1 MTEALP
7 NGCVLAAIEAA
18 PLAKS
23 THNEV
28 VRRLRKLTRLVP
40 GAASAEDAFTRP
52 EEALDALERVYCN
65 RSNRNTH
72 IAAVL
77 SAFKHCSS
85 LALHAP
91 DAHAQGLSAHS
102 RFNAQLGANV
112 GTEEWATFVQYAQ
125 ALYPLTLA
133 GLLARLVTELPPQR
147 APELSSLCA
156 VSAPVTTVGNS
167 AVVVSGEPCA
177 VVFAHR
183 RYRHITSPAWCTCT
197 QHLCFVLKLWIR
209 HGGLPSVTP
218 ATVAQ
223 TVSRSLAPLHQFRHA
238 CIKSALSQGKDSEQ
252 VAACI
257 DRPAGSLNAV

>member
-23 THNEV
+23 TQREV

-40 GAASAEDAFTRP
+40 GAASAEDACTRP

-65 RSNRNTH
+65 RSNRSTH

-85 LALHAP
+85 LPLHGP
-91 DAHAQGLSAHS
+91 DAHAQWLSAHS
-102 RFNAQLGANV
+102 RLHAQLGVRN

-125 ALYPLTLA
+125 ALHPLTLA

-147 APELSSLCA
+147 APELSSLRA

-183 RYRHITSPAWCTCT
+183 HYRHITSPACFTCT
-197 QHLCFVLKLWIR
+197 QHLRFVLKLWIR

-223 TVSRSLAPLHQFRHA
+223 TVSRSPAPLHQLRHA
-238 CIKSALSQGKDSEQ
+238 YIRSALSAGKNSEH

-257 DRPAGSLNAV
+257 DRPAETLSAV